1 MQGLMLPASARRLRN
16 RHQDLANVVRR
27 LSTRPIA
34 LHPAEHYQQHGF
46 IAANTLNL
54 RQFLYVFA
62 LPNQAASGNLIRQ
75 RTEVRMSQGV
85 DRDFS
90 VQLTGRRLT
99 TAEVLYYMPD
109 NPNLLQ
115 SFLWQT
121 LDQAPDFPRIHQFL
135 DFWRREIDAVIHS
148 VSVGGAPLIG
158 PAKLRP
164 VQYWGQL
171 N

>member
-1 MQGLMLPASARRLRN
+1 
-16 RHQDLANVVRR
+16 
-27 LSTRPIA
+27 
-34 LHPAEHYQQHGF
+34 
-46 IAANTLNL
+46 
-54 RQFLYVFA
+54 
-62 LPNQAASGNLIRQ
+62 
-75 RTEVRMSQGV
+75 MSQGV

-90 VQLTGRRLT
+90 VQLTGCRLT

-109 NPNLLQ
+109 NPSLLQ